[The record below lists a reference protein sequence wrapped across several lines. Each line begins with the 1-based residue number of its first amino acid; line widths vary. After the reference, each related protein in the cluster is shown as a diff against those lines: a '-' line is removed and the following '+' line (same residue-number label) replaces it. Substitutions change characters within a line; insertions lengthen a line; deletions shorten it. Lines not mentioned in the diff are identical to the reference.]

1 MKIEPFEPLNK
12 KRKIGSIEFLE
23 TESGTIFL
31 DLNRAKKISYELQKM
46 GYQTK
51 IIKNL
56 NGDYITI
63 YFSSLTPDVKI
74 AIDLYTIYETSEQ
87 DEYGKVQGLTREEH
101 IFLGKMFGI
110 PNSEIKYFITDLEDD
125 FNQK

>member
-12 KRKIGSIEFLE
+12 KRKIGSVEFLE

-31 DLNRAKKISYELQKM
+31 NLKQAIKISHELQKM

-56 NGDYITI
+56 NGDHVVI
-63 YFSSLTPDVKI
+63 YFAFLTPDVKI
-74 AIDLYTIYETSEQ
+74 AVDLYTIYETTEQ

-110 PNSEIKYFITDLEDD
+110 PNSEIKYFIMDLEDD